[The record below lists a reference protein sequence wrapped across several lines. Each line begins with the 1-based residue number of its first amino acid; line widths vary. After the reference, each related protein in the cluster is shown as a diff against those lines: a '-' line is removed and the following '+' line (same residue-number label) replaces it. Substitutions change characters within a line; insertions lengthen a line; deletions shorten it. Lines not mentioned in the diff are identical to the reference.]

1 MKNLENETTRAK
13 EPGVSEAATAPGIDE
28 PKALQDATA
37 ASGGVLDRLRKLFGG
52 LNPRPTDPMRDR
64 SRDRTRS
71 LLLLIGGSVGAV
83 LLFIAVF
90 STPPR
95 PSLQES
101 RAQSGPNLGRPAV
114 AATAVAPGPQ
124 GSVTPLLTADVR
136 SADLVIDQLSPS
148 DIGGTSRRSTD
159 EPERSMPTPEVTAR
173 RLPSNRPAPS
183 LPRTVD
189 PPERR
194 SDVDDPLAELRI
206 DAGPG
211 KTPTYQYGA
220 TFPFASDPRSPGPAS
235 PGGSVS
241 QPQNGLRSAAVAPR
255 SSIVFVRE
263 GKTAFVTTPVTAS
276 ANPVVPQPESESLLP
291 PGTRLIARV
300 DAVATSALQTPV
312 VASIEYNYERDGVVV
327 VPAGAKVIGEIRQA
341 SADGN
346 MDVRFHSLQT
356 PDGREM
362 PIEGTA
368 TSLDLRPL
376 KGIVSG
382 NNTGKKILSRTL
394 SGVGTIA
401 SYVVGGGGGMSGG
414 VTGET
419 LLRDRVAGNIGLA
432 GEEQLR
438 NIALSQQITVTL
450 PANTR
455 FYVVLQKGTAVVKLA
470 PQPTPAPEPVPVE
483 TRSRPELPSLQELR
497 ELMDLKREIDRM
509 YLESNTAAGGGL
521 Q

>member
-1 MKNLENETTRAK
+1 
-13 EPGVSEAATAPGIDE
+13 
-28 PKALQDATA
+28 
-37 ASGGVLDRLRKLFGG
+37 
-52 LNPRPTDPMRDR
+52 
-64 SRDRTRS
+64 
-71 LLLLIGGSVGAV
+71 
-83 LLFIAVF
+83 
-90 STPPR
+90 
-95 PSLQES
+95 
-101 RAQSGPNLGRPAV
+101 
-114 AATAVAPGPQ
+114 
-124 GSVTPLLTADVR
+124 
-136 SADLVIDQLSPS
+136 
-148 DIGGTSRRSTD
+148 
-159 EPERSMPTPEVTAR
+159 
-173 RLPSNRPAPS
+173 
-183 LPRTVD
+183 
-189 PPERR
+189 
-194 SDVDDPLAELRI
+194 
-206 DAGPG
+206 
-211 KTPTYQYGA
+211 
-220 TFPFASDPRSPGPAS
+220 
-235 PGGSVS
+235 
-241 QPQNGLRSAAVAPR
+241 VAPR